1 MTNSWKPIGDAAARV
16 IDELSRKRADLALLR
31 ARYDSGAVS
40 AAIYVVIKRIECDI
54 AWNEHKPERTHR
66 NERTAP

>member
-54 AWNEHKPERTHR
+54 AWKEHKRKRATRIEQATP
-66 NERTAP
+66 

>member
-1 MTNSWKPIGDAAARV
+1 MSDSWKPLGNAAERV
-16 IDELSRKRADLALLR
+16 IDELSRNRADLAVLR
-31 ARYDSGAVS
+31 ARYYSGAVN
-40 AAIYVVIKRIECDI
+40 AAVYAVIKRIECDI